1 MQIHEQKHKSMVST
15 IPKGFRVRVFYS
27 STSARQTVL
36 NTLLAVSSEMVD
48 GYAER
53 QRVIDD
59 PDCNDHEVLKLAL
72 SRFMWELEDP
82 TVTCLDEYAPKSF
95 GVELSM
101 RLFWEACVV
110 RQSIVRGEGSKY
122 ETGRPSA
129 PAFQDMNISALQK
142 KPAPAPKEQAHGAKG
157 DGEGDGA
164 KKCGNDKP
172 LAVIWQHADAS
183 GDPLSPLTLLMAYE
197 AKGCVLPVVSDFDCF
212 LMGTKRV
219 SYEQAM
225 PDYQL
230 DLTRWC
236 LSQIETI
243 LDAQDAPGAGSNNPG
258 SSPNWTNCWLK
269 VLQKAAK
276 SGFHPEIPEFGFGDP
291 KSYSIIE
298 QAVSNL
304 SEDGCVRHGPE
315 CFNYYFP
322 QELDEEF
329 LVISRSLPGNK
340 VWAYMN
346 PRELQLFLSDRIDDG
361 YTFPL
366 NPKWVLCDP
375 GWKELYD
382 KLLASDM
389 GNIKESLGIW
399 YPPDIRKQIETI
411 HSRHPGGFGC
421 IGGADLADRNKT
433 NSEGTA
439 AMDLAELQLKRHLTM
454 ERAKRKLRVALML
467 MMKGRNET
475 LKAETRR
482 VKQAALQKTL
492 ITKPKTS
499 QKRRTLIGADIF
511 GV

>member
-1 MQIHEQKHKSMVST
+1 MQIHEEKHKSMVGT

-27 STSARQTVL
+27 SASARQTVL
-36 NTLLAVSSEMVD
+36 DKLAAVSSEMVD

-53 QRVIDD
+53 QRILEDPNSSDD
-59 PDCNDHEVLKLAL
+59 DAKQLAL
-72 SRFMWELEDP
+72 SRFMWELDDP
-82 TVTCLDEYAPKSF
+82 TVTCLDDYAPKSF
-95 GVELSM
+95 GIELSM
-101 RLFWEACVV
+101 RLFWEACVI

-142 KPAPAPKEQAHGAKG
+142 KPVSTQVHREKEDGNGGKKSG
-157 DGEGDGA
+157 D
-164 KKCGNDKP
+164 DKP

-219 SYEQAM
+219 SYEKPM
-225 PDYQL
+225 PDDQL

-236 LSQIETI
+236 ISQIESV
-243 LDAQDAPGAGSNNPG
+243 LDAQNAPPG
-258 SSPNWTNCWLK
+258 PGNEPGLSPDWTNCWLK
-269 VLQKAAK
+269 VLQKAAA
-276 SGFHPEIPEFGFGDP
+276 SGFHPVFPDFGFGDP

-298 QAVSNL
+298 QAVGNL

-315 CFNYYFP
+315 CFNFYFP
-322 QELDEEF
+322 QELDDQF
-329 LVISRSLPGNK
+329 LVISRSLPGEK

-346 PRELQLFLSDRIDDG
+346 PPELQRFLSDRIDDG

-382 KLLASDM
+382 KLMASET

-399 YPPDIRKQIETI
+399 YPPDIRQQIETI

-421 IGGADLADRNKT
+421 SGESTLTERKRS

-439 AMDLAELQLKRHLTM
+439 AMDLAELQLKRHLTIK
-454 ERAKRKLRVALML
+454 RAKRKLRSALLL
-467 MMKGRNET
+467 MVSSHK
-475 LKAETRR
+475 
-482 VKQAALQKTL
+482 KTE
-492 ITKPKTS
+492 KVVSK
-499 QKRRTLIGADIF
+499 
-511 GV
+511 